1 MKAWQTGRLTVL
13 SLQRDCRRSPLPTNP
28 TAAVLPR
35 STPIFAI
42 LTETTTPKN
51 IPLCAAATTPLDK
64 GGQQVCNQSQ
74 RAKYNWIKLDH
85 HSFEPQAAA
94 AVR

>member
-1 MKAWQTGRLTVL
+1 MKAWQTGGLTVL
-13 SLQRDCRRSPLPTNP
+13 SLQRDCRRSPLSTNP
-28 TAAVLPR
+28 NPAVLPR

-64 GGQQVCNQSQ
+64 GGLCTFFCDNKSAINLREQNM
-74 RAKYNWIKLDH
+74 IG
-85 HSFEPQAAA
+85 
-94 AVR
+94 